1 MLKGSTWELVGLDLK
16 NLELINGDF
25 DVMCIKIISVQL
37 WICSKLHHFLL
48 VLLLLE
54 RMIMFASE
62 IFLIPLLNL
71 NVFIN
76 LSYWSILWCK
86 CFSVPLGHWFFVI
99 FEDLHTTRLRDLY
112 YMQIICSILEQLLK
126 FASKHFMIN
135 YYHYIDIELADSL
148 SQTLCCPVI
157 LRSKTIDDAPT
168 GKGFWVSRGN
178 KTF

>member
-1 MLKGSTWELVGLDLK
+1 
-16 NLELINGDF
+16 
-25 DVMCIKIISVQL
+25 
-37 WICSKLHHFLL
+37 
-48 VLLLLE
+48 
-54 RMIMFASE
+54 
-62 IFLIPLLNL
+62 
-71 NVFIN
+71 
-76 LSYWSILWCK
+76 
-86 CFSVPLGHWFFVI
+86 
-99 FEDLHTTRLRDLY
+99 
-112 YMQIICSILEQLLK
+112 MQIICSILEQLLK